1 MPSCLATS
9 AKFPLAQAELGRQW
23 KSNPTQPSLRADGTP
38 CTYLAVVGGQGVC
51 RGLAARRGD
60 GGDGRC
66 GRGRRDEDLGLEVG
80 RRIGLDLHLRPARGR
95 RHGLLLLTRRLDGW
109 TVIDV

>member
-1 MPSCLATS
+1 MELIASFHPVSTLTS
-9 AKFPLAQAELGRQW
+9 TSFVAH
-23 KSNPTQPSLRADGTP
+23 
-38 CTYLAVVGGQGVC
+38 TYLAVVGGQGVG

-109 TVIDV
+109 TVIDVQR